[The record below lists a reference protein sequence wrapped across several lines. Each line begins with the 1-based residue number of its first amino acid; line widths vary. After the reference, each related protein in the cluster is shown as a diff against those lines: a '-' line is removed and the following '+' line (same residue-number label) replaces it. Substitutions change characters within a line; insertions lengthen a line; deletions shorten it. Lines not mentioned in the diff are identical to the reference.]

1 MTGAV
6 IDLDDTDRAIL
17 RLLAQDAMLGAGE
30 LGRRLGLSQPAAWR
44 RVKRM
49 EEAGVLAG
57 QRVEVDRAALGFGVT
72 VFLGVKLATRGR
84 VSLDDFERAVTAI
97 PEVQVVQHVLGL
109 FDYRLRVVA
118 RDIADFERVLRRRIM
133 TLPGLGQV
141 EANVL
146 LTEERRPGP
155 LGEG

>member
-1 MTGAV
+1 VNQGV
-6 IDLDDTDRAIL
+6 IDLDDIDRAML
-17 RLLAQDAMLGAGE
+17 RDLSLEGDLSAGE
-30 LGRRLGLSQPAAWR
+30 LGRRFGLSQPAAWR

-49 EEAGVLAG
+49 QEAGILKGV
-57 QRVEVDRAALGFGVT
+57 RMEVDRAALGFGVT
-72 VFLGVKLATRGR
+72 VFLGVKLATKGR
-84 VSLDDFERAVTAI
+84 VSLEDFERAVTAI

-155 LGEG
+155 LG